1 MTWLFVTL
9 KAMSPQIADAFKDGI
24 KKILDDLAEKAKAT
38 PNKWDDMG
46 DAMMRKVFKVE
57 D

>member
-9 KAMSPQIADAFKDGI
+9 KAMSPVLVEAFKDGI
-24 KKILDDLAEKAKAT
+24 KKLLDDLAEKAKET

-46 DAMMRKVFKVE
+46 VAMIRKVFKV
-57 D
+57 DD